1 MASERVVE
9 KLGFKRGELLKE
21 CYQRASDVR
30 AGKIEK
36 RDQMRWYLHRP
47 AEGIWNGYD
56 IRQVTKA
63 PE

>member
-1 MASERVVE
+1 ME
-9 KLGFKRGELLKE
+9 KLGFKKGELLKE

-36 RDQMRWYLHRP
+36 RDQVRWYLRRP
-47 AEGIWNGYD
+47 VEGIWNGYD
-56 IRQVTKA
+56 IGYATMA